1 MSIVNVPGVGPVNF
15 PEGMS
20 QRDIIRAIEFDI
32 LPSVRPPAPAVVA
45 ERPRG
50 GSSLLR
56 GFNEYQGTLYS
67 AGEGVGSLTGI
78 RALERFGREGR
89 LRNEQEAQQSLPDSE
104 RMTFERA
111 EGVGQNVRAA
121 GQALGMSLPSMVPG
135 LAGTLAGAAI
145 GSAVPVVG
153 TIAGGVIGGTLA
165 SLPQFYGANRQ
176 RQIQESGSVQSEGAA
191 LGTAIPQALSEGVVD
206 RITLGLGRV
215 LGIGGEAVARNV
227 IPRIVRGVGVG
238 AATEVPAEVFQQA
251 LERAQAG
258 LDVLSNEAMAEYREA
273 ATAAAVV
280 GGTVGGTFAGA
291 LGGRPSQSG
300 LNPDNLPP
308 ELRQAIGEYVGNR
321 EPLSEGQLRLPRET
335 PDIET
340 PVGNLSRSQL
350 LRFMERRLPG
360 MVAED
365 PEIASRMSYARNENE
380 RLDAF
385 REILQQQQDGSVT
398 ARQGSEEG
406 NIRREVAFSPETQDA
421 FRRAAIQRETGVDV
435 SKVGSR
441 VPLERD
447 TPYAGARLSEAERAF
462 EQVDLQQRTGRK
474 PFSEQDLRRDLATA
488 EQQIEQL
495 IDARLGAERR
505 LAAIEQQPVTDLAA
519 REATQAEI
527 AQLNQLI
534 AGREQIRREIANS
547 IPVTERQNTA
557 RENMRASAGP
567 AFDIAQARE
576 ERRAE
581 IAAAPG
587 IEVPTGTV
595 ITQPIGPNRVS
606 VPELETKTVDQPG
619 DDARAGR
626 PKLTEMRY
634 VLNPQYSGGRLV
646 GGEAVVE
653 ILPTDN
659 AGGVLAYVRRQ
670 NGQIT
675 ETVPVE
681 TTMDQ
686 LAQLPVRETAR
697 MTQEAAGAA
706 VGPDQIAGS
715 RGRGIDAEGQ
725 TLQPRR
731 MVDRQGPEASAR
743 DTQGEQAQ
751 QQAEPTET
759 DARASRRISAQ
770 NRINTLYLNKLKDR
784 GRQGRLLR
792 NALVDALKD
801 RTLTTDQVYAAFV
814 SADVIAPI
822 LPAGADHQVQ
832 FVRELLAPTDAA
844 ERSGGVAGQQAQGIR
859 FRPNQPGMLGL
870 IQLSLAPNQMPFLR
884 ETAAHEAFHVLQDY
898 YGKFDPQFAK
908 LISRGFRDGM
918 MIADVDP
925 TIRRKLE
932 QARFPNSDKSYWQIL
947 TSSLPNAMNAREAQ
961 AYAFGALMD
970 ASRRGTPM
978 AGLKPAFARFVNAM
992 RQFFDRMGS
1001 KLRGDGF
1008 QTAEDLMGRV
1018 AQGDARRFD
1027 DRATPTGQDF
1037 PNTGVQAS
1045 ARATINDQSDQQPA
1059 SRSTRDQI
1067 ATGDRAAVGRR
1078 GERRTGETSD
1088 VEILPEEQ
1096 AILDGIKDVNVRRV
1110 AAQRLRETKA
1120 FYPIED
1126 GWAPLELRDVTLI
1139 NVDPK
1144 NPRIRL
1150 LVDDLPDELA
1160 AIGRGIIA
1168 NSDDTEADSVTIGEL
1183 RKAGVQESALSKLPR
1198 VMPQI
1203 SFKPHAYDF
1212 PSPME
1217 RGFGA
1222 SKDDPATFRGT
1233 VTIPAS
1239 RLPATVAEAM
1249 NALPQ
1254 SRQKTNYTY
1263 SDLLAAGVEPSLI
1276 YAIMAQVPLITT
1288 GGEVTR
1294 VGRDVGSLMAKR
1306 IEREMRVLF
1315 WYVDRTRKQIQRSSD
1330 DALRDAGLSPADFND
1345 KDPDAF
1351 EQSVRRLL
1359 VRQGKLTAK
1368 QEGALNTAA
1377 QRSWY
1382 TGMRTELR
1390 KMFGGIGDLA
1400 TDLLGATSARTPV
1413 ATNWRQTIDA
1423 LRAFKSGSSSNSPN
1437 AEALAQYK
1445 EFRERGGKTNAWEK
1459 EGNALVLREG
1469 VTPNFESLP
1478 SETQTAFRNA
1488 LGKKPTSEQFFTY
1501 NDLRTLGLTDAQSQ
1515 EILVNGTPT
1524 GKKFNANTMSVMDAL
1539 IDRFVNKTSP
1549 KTPTYAGNLIGRTDE
1564 GTIDVWA
1571 ARTLQ
1576 RVRDLL
1582 FGDAPRIPPRAEIA
1596 VGGERLMRK
1605 DAAGRDVINGQFG
1618 FGQYVLR
1625 QAAEGLDMRPDEL
1638 QALLWFYEKDLWTE
1652 RNWTSAVGEGGSI
1665 EDSLGAMRSQQGVAR
1680 FTGGL
1685 APMDQEGTS
1694 AVSDMFKPVA
1704 DMLRDES
1711 GVIAF
1716 SGNSQRGLYGSYV
1729 ETSADFEVIATKDFD
1744 QKKLARE
1751 VFKAAAKNDQWDAFV
1766 ARRLGDDETS
1776 PNARPGF
1783 ELYFREPQ
1791 TFDQIQ
1797 PILDSLRGQGVDG
1810 FTTVGDPRSPNDR
1823 ERIVGIRMI
1832 WTPEFQMTYD
1842 DDLREQ
1848 LEADPAAA
1856 DEMATEWRGKIL
1868 DTINGLENNP
1878 LVGSVIAGDYD
1889 VLVAGAT
1896 EYGTAAQDAARAEER
1911 DASASGGPG
1920 AWGRTLGEAVSRR
1933 AGVLR
1938 EARERGVVW
1947 GNGRPSEAY
1956 GPLDGGELSARRSEE
1971 GGLTDRQAEASAR
1984 STTRTFQQGETRRPE
1999 FSARSPLARDPAFQ
2013 ATLEKITGKDLDK
2026 PNVFSDGLRRFA
2038 GALPGEKVSSALIR
2052 TTVNRVAPLWMM
2064 DRLAKEKGLT
2074 LRSAGLAMEVALNNS
2089 GRVQMYLEH
2098 GPLAY
2103 DPKTGN
2109 VSIREDA
2116 PGLIDAIKGRLNV
2129 QDKREAQSYLVSLRE
2144 RDLRSNGKK
2153 GFFNLTDAEVDQI
2166 ISKSEAAH
2174 PEWKGMASDIQR
2186 INKALLDFAVSTGT
2200 LDRSKADQLAS
2211 MFYTPFYR
2219 QAEDDAKDRA
2229 DAAIG
2234 PRLSDSM
2241 TNVKTAFDVKLK
2253 GGVNPLG
2260 DLFENMI
2267 RNADVIMKAGM
2278 KNVAMRQAAETM
2290 DAAGLGREVKAREAG
2305 KTITYR
2311 VDGQDKHF
2319 EVDDAVLY
2327 ATLAGAPR
2335 EFANGIY
2342 KTMATMAGFFRD
2354 MITAAPSFMLAN
2366 LWRGK
2371 TMAYVQEGLPFYTN
2385 TFDGLRQA
2393 LKASTSYKAI
2403 ATQTGF
2409 GGYTYGMGER
2419 DAAKAFEREIKGLGY
2434 GPGGMMRRAFDALQK
2449 ASEATEMA
2457 ERIKLYE
2464 RMKVQG
2470 MTDKEAAYQAYLLAP
2485 FSRRGMGGGWV
2496 GSTVNWLVPLVPF
2509 LNAKIQGMYRLIENE
2524 KGDTQKLWTL
2534 GIPKQMF
2541 LRGLVVMGASLA
2553 LAAKNMGDE
2562 PERWDNETP
2571 DLKMRYDILYLPG
2584 GNRILFPRAFEVGNV
2599 FGALPVFI
2607 LDAIRR
2613 DDGRDIRKMLT
2624 DIGTSTFFFNPI
2636 PQALVPALSAATNY
2650 DFFRGRALENAGD
2663 LSKLP
2668 EERVNRNTSTVAR
2681 LAGEAAGV
2689 SPIRIQSVIEGYSGT
2704 IGTSVLAGFDSIL
2717 AGMGLIPNKPAG
2729 AFGDPLSMPAVI
2741 AGLTGASR
2749 FYRSDDQ
2756 VASRFVGDF
2765 YRIKEQV
2772 EQLNRSLTGARE
2784 RGDAARITELQGQE
2798 GIPLRLRPMV
2808 NNANRQLST
2817 VNEQMRRLEQQRLS
2831 SEDLADRLKPLRER
2845 RDMITRRVVERAREL
2860 GM

>member
-1 MSIVNVPGVGPVNF
+1 MSYYVQLPDGRDVEFPDNFPRAQAQAIAARMSAPARQEQVAEPTQQRQPTNFLLDVPGAIVSGVGGLGTAAGGIYGLISGDFDNAATRAGRYVQNV
-15 PEGMS
+15 G
-20 QRDIIRAIEFDI
+20 RDIMSPGLRQRQDEFEQRMI
-32 LPSVRPPAPAVVA
+32 SVQDQGLGTQAVEAVRRLA
-45 ERPRG
+45 SDPYLFGSMAVEQIPQLAASLGIGRVG
-50 GSSLLR
+50 G
-56 GFNEYQGTLYS
+56 
-67 AGEGVGSLTGI
+67 A
-78 RALERFGREGR
+78 
-89 LRNEQEAQQSLPDSE
+89 
-104 RMTFERA
+104 
-111 EGVGQNVRAA
+111 VGQIAARRAGVEA
-121 GQALGMSLPSMVPG
+121 SEQAARRG
-135 LAGTLAGAAI
+135 ATGAAI
-145 GSAVPVVG
+145 GASTGLQTGEVANSTYQDVMRLAPEVIERSASYQELRR
-153 TIAGGVIGGTLA
+153 TMTDQEARENLATRAAREA
-165 SLPQFYGANRQ
+165 SLIAAPLSAASATLLPGVERMAFAQRAQQSALSRILGGA
-176 RQIQESGSVQSEGAA
+176 IFEGGQEAIEEGGGRFAQNVGARRADEDRNLGQGVGSAAATGAA
-191 LGTAIPQALSEGVVD
+191 IGA
-206 RITLGLGRV
+206 
-215 LGIGGEAVARNV
+215 GIGGGFAAL
-227 IPRIVRGVGVG
+227 RGG
-238 AATEVPAEVFQQA
+238 PPP
-251 LERAQAG
+251 
-258 LDVLSNEAMAEYREA
+258 SN
-273 ATAAAVV
+273 
-280 GGTVGGTFAGA
+280 
-291 LGGRPSQSG
+291 
-300 LNPDNLPP
+300 LNGDNLPP

-385 REILQQQQDGSVT
+385 REILQQQQGGNVT
-398 ARQGSEEG
+398 ARQGTEEG
-406 NIRREVAFSPETQDA
+406 NIRREMATSPETQRA
-421 FRRAAIQRETGVDV
+421 FRN
-435 SKVGSR
+435 
-441 VPLERD
+441 
-447 TPYAGARLSEAERAF
+447 AE
-462 EQVDLQQRTGRK
+462 VQQRMGVK
-474 PFSEQDLRRDLATA
+474 PVSVQELRRDLTVA
-488 EQQIEQL
+488 EQQVKQL

-557 RENMRASAGP
+557 AQNREADAQS
-567 AFDIAQARE
+567 AFDIVQARRDRQAQQE
-576 ERRAE
+576 QAD
-581 IAAAPG
+581 G

-653 ILPTDN
+653 ILPTDD

-697 MTQEAAGAA
+697 MTQEASGAA

-715 RGRGIDAEGQ
+715 RGRGVDAEGQ

-731 MVDRQGPEASAR
+731 MVDRQDPQASAR
-743 DTQGEQAQ
+743 PAQGEQAQ

-759 DARASRRISAQ
+759 DARASRRVAAQ
-770 NRINTLYLNKLKDR
+770 NRINALYLNKLKDR

-801 RTLTTDQVYAAFV
+801 RTLTADQVYAAFV
-814 SADVIAPI
+814 AADVMSQI

-844 ERSGGVAGQQAQGIR
+844 ERSGGVAGQQVQGLR
-859 FRPNQPGMLGL
+859 FRPNQQGVLGL
-870 IQLSLAPNQMPFLR
+870 IQLSLAPNQMPILR

-908 LISRGFRDGM
+908 LMSQGFRDGM

-932 QARFPNSDKSYWQIL
+932 QARFPNSNASYWQTL

-978 AGLKPAFARFVNAM
+978 TGLKPAFARFVSFL
-992 RQFFDRMGS
+992 RQFSTRMGNT
-1001 KLRGDGF
+1001 LRGDGF
-1008 QTAEDLMGRV
+1008 QTVEDLMGRV

-1045 ARATINDQSDQQPA
+1045 AQPGAAQQP
-1059 SRSTRDQI
+1059 Q
-1067 ATGDRAAVGRR
+1067 
-1078 GERRTGETSD
+1078 
-1088 VEILPEEQ
+1088 
-1096 AILDGIKDVNVRRV
+1096 
-1110 AAQRLRETKA
+1110 
-1120 FYPIED
+1120 
-1126 GWAPLELRDVTLI
+1126 
-1139 NVDPK
+1139 
-1144 NPRIRL
+1144 
-1150 LVDDLPDELA
+1150 
-1160 AIGRGIIA
+1160 
-1168 NSDDTEADSVTIGEL
+1168 
-1183 RKAGVQESALSKLPR
+1183 
-1198 VMPQI
+1198 
-1203 SFKPHAYDF
+1203 
-1212 PSPME
+1212 
-1217 RGFGA
+1217 
-1222 SKDDPATFRGT
+1222 
-1233 VTIPAS
+1233 
-1239 RLPATVAEAM
+1239 
-1249 NALPQ
+1249 
-1254 SRQKTNYTY
+1254 
-1263 SDLLAAGVEPSLI
+1263 
-1276 YAIMAQVPLITT
+1276 
-1288 GGEVTR
+1288 
-1294 VGRDVGSLMAKR
+1294 
-1306 IEREMRVLF
+1306 
-1315 WYVDRTRKQIQRSSD
+1315 
-1330 DALRDAGLSPADFND
+1330 
-1345 KDPDAF
+1345 
-1351 EQSVRRLL
+1351 
-1359 VRQGKLTAK
+1359 
-1368 QEGALNTAA
+1368 
-1377 QRSWY
+1377 
-1382 TGMRTELR
+1382 
-1390 KMFGGIGDLA
+1390 
-1400 TDLLGATSARTPV
+1400 
-1413 ATNWRQTIDA
+1413 
-1423 LRAFKSGSSSNSPN
+1423 
-1437 AEALAQYK
+1437 
-1445 EFRERGGKTNAWEK
+1445 
-1459 EGNALVLREG
+1459 
-1469 VTPNFESLP
+1469 
-1478 SETQTAFRNA
+1478 
-1488 LGKKPTSEQFFTY
+1488 
-1501 NDLRTLGLTDAQSQ
+1501 
-1515 EILVNGTPT
+1515 
-1524 GKKFNANTMSVMDAL
+1524 
-1539 IDRFVNKTSP
+1539 
-1549 KTPTYAGNLIGRTDE
+1549 
-1564 GTIDVWA
+1564 
-1571 ARTLQ
+1571 
-1576 RVRDLL
+1576 
-1582 FGDAPRIPPRAEIA
+1582 
-1596 VGGERLMRK
+1596 
-1605 DAAGRDVINGQFG
+1605 
-1618 FGQYVLR
+1618 
-1625 QAAEGLDMRPDEL
+1625 
-1638 QALLWFYEKDLWTE
+1638 
-1652 RNWTSAVGEGGSI
+1652 
-1665 EDSLGAMRSQQGVAR
+1665 
-1680 FTGGL
+1680 
-1685 APMDQEGTS
+1685 
-1694 AVSDMFKPVA
+1694 
-1704 DMLRDES
+1704 
-1711 GVIAF
+1711 
-1716 SGNSQRGLYGSYV
+1716 
-1729 ETSADFEVIATKDFD
+1729 
-1744 QKKLARE
+1744 
-1751 VFKAAAKNDQWDAFV
+1751 
-1766 ARRLGDDETS
+1766 
-1776 PNARPGF
+1776 
-1783 ELYFREPQ
+1783 
-1791 TFDQIQ
+1791 
-1797 PILDSLRGQGVDG
+1797 
-1810 FTTVGDPRSPNDR
+1810 
-1823 ERIVGIRMI
+1823 
-1832 WTPEFQMTYD
+1832 
-1842 DDLREQ
+1842 
-1848 LEADPAAA
+1848 
-1856 DEMATEWRGKIL
+1856 
-1868 DTINGLENNP
+1868 
-1878 LVGSVIAGDYD
+1878 
-1889 VLVAGAT
+1889 
-1896 EYGTAAQDAARAEER
+1896 
-1911 DASASGGPG
+1911 
-1920 AWGRTLGEAVSRR
+1920 
-1933 AGVLR
+1933 
-1938 EARERGVVW
+1938 
-1947 GNGRPSEAY
+1947 
-1956 GPLDGGELSARRSEE
+1956 
-1971 GGLTDRQAEASAR
+1971 
-1984 STTRTFQQGETRRPE
+1984 
-1999 FSARSPLARDPAFQ
+1999 FSARSPLADDSAFQ

-2038 GALPGEKVSSALIR
+2038 GALPGEKISSALIR
-2052 TTVNRVAPLWMM
+2052 TAVNRVAPLWMM

-2144 RDLRSNGKK
+2144 RDLRRNGKK
-2153 GFFNLTDAEVDQI
+2153 GFFTLTDAEVDQI

-2219 QAEDDAKDRA
+2219 QAEDDAKDSS
-2229 DAAIG
+2229 DTAIG
-2234 PRLSDSM
+2234 PRLSDSL

-2290 DAAGLGREVKAREAG
+2290 GAVGLGREAKAREAG

-2327 ATLAGAPR
+2327 TTLAGAPR

-2342 KTMATMAGFFRD
+2342 QTMANFAGFFRD
-2354 MITAAPSFMLAN
+2354 MITIAPSFMLAN

-2371 TMAYVQEGLPFYTN
+2371 TMAYVQEGVPFTAN

-2403 ATQTGF
+2403 AAQTGF

-2419 DAAKAFEREIKGLGY
+2419 DATKAFEREIKGLGY

-2464 RMKVQG
+2464 RMKAQG

-2485 FSRRGMGGGWV
+2485 FSRRGMGGGWL

-2509 LNAKIQGMYRLIENE
+2509 LNAKIQGMYRLYENE
-2524 KGDTQKLWTL
+2524 KDDTQKLWTL
-2534 GIPKQMF
+2534 GLPKQIF
-2541 LRGLVVMGASLA
+2541 LRGLVVTGASLA
-2553 LAAKNMGDE
+2553 LAAKSMTDE

-2571 DLKMRYDILYLPG
+2571 DIKRGYDILYLPG
-2584 GNRILFPRAFEVGNV
+2584 GGRLLFPRAFDVGNV
-2599 FGALPVFI
+2599 FGTIPVFI
-2607 LDAIRR
+2607 MDAFRR
-2613 DDGRDIRKMLT
+2613 NDGRDIAKMLS
-2624 DIGTSTFFFNPI
+2624 DVGTSTFFFNPI
-2636 PQALVPALSAATNY
+2636 PQALVPILGATMNY
-2650 DFFRGRALENAGD
+2650 DLFRGRALENAGD
-2663 LSKLP
+2663 QSKLP
-2668 EERVNRNTSTVAR
+2668 EERVNRSTSTVAR

-2689 SPIRIQSVIEGYSGT
+2689 SPIRIQAVLEGYSGT

-2765 YRIKEQV
+2765 YKIKEQV

-2784 RGDAARITELQGQE
+2784 RGDTARITELQGQE

-2831 SEDLADRLKPLRER
+2831 SEELAERLKPLRER